1 MKKIVKYICLAV
13 AVIVLSLAYM
23 SRTIENLA
31 LKRVTLTAPVKGV
44 LDTEPDAVGDVVR
57 VRTPAALVIEDVFVK
72 PGDTVREGDKIMS
85 LYKKAVDRELAVVDG
100 EELEFLTEIKY
111 NDYILTAKES
121 GRIRDVKAETDGSAA
136 PDEILYK
143 YIPYEAKTVSEVYET
158 IVPLSA
164 LTPSGRDGTYVV
176 YLALPLTG
184 RGEAGQYIVSRAEV
198 KKLADDGKSAAID
211 MVIRDGRQ
219 IIISGDEPVRHGE
232 KVRAG

>member
-23 SRTIENLA
+23 SRTLENLT
-31 LKRVTLTAPVKGV
+31 LKRVALTAPVKGV
-44 LDTEPDAVGDVVR
+44 LDTEPDAVGDAIR

-85 LYKKAVDRELAVVDG
+85 LYKKAVDRELSAADG
-100 EELEFLTEIKY
+100 EPLEFLTEIKD
-111 NDYILTAKES
+111 NDYILTAIES

-136 PDEILYK
+136 PDDILYK

-219 IIISGDEPVRHGE
+219 IIISSDEPVRHGE

>member
-1 MKKIVKYICLAV
+1 MKNFAKYICLAV

-23 SRTIENLA
+23 SRTLENLT
-31 LKRVTLTAPVKGV
+31 LKKVTLTAPVKGV
-44 LDTEPDAVGDVVR
+44 LDSELDAVGDVIR

-72 PGDTVREGDKIMS
+72 PGDTVREGDKLMS
-85 LYKKAVDRELAVVDG
+85 LYKKAVDRELAVADG
-100 EELEFLTEIKY
+100 EALGFLTEIKE

-121 GRIRDVKAETDGSAA
+121 GKIRDVRVSTDGSAA
-136 PDEILYK
+136 PDDILYK
-143 YIPYEAKTVSEVYET
+143 YIQYEAKTVSEVYET

-184 RGEAGQYIVSRAEV
+184 RGESGQYIVSRAEV
-198 KKLADDGKSAAID
+198 KMLADDGKSAAID

-219 IIISGDEPVRHGE
+219 IIISSDESVKHGE
-232 KVRAG
+232 KVRVG

>member
-1 MKKIVKYICLAV
+1 MKNFVKYICLTV
-13 AVIVLSLAYM
+13 AVIVFSLAYM
-23 SRTIENLA
+23 SRTLENLA
-31 LKRVTLTAPVKGV
+31 LKKVTLTAPVKGV
-44 LDTEPDAVGDVVR
+44 LDTGPEAVGDVIR

-85 LYKKAVDRELAVVDG
+85 LYKRAVDRELSAADG
-100 EELEFLTEIKY
+100 EALEFLTEIKD
-111 NDYILTAKES
+111 NDYILTAK
-121 GRIRDVKAETDGSAA
+121 GNGKIRDVKIDTDGSAA
-136 PDEILYK
+136 PDNILYK

-164 LTPSGRDGTYVV
+164 LTPSGSDGTYVV

-184 RGEAGQYIVSRAEV
+184 RGEAGQYIVSRAKV
-198 KKLADDGKSAAID
+198 RLLADDGKSAAID

-219 IIISGDEPVRHGE
+219 IIISGDEPVKHGE

>member
-1 MKKIVKYICLAV
+1 MKKVVKYICLAV

-23 SRTIENLA
+23 SRTLENLT
-31 LKRVTLTAPVKGV
+31 LKRVALTAPVKGV
-44 LDTEPDAVGDVVR
+44 LDTEPEAVGDVVR

-85 LYKKAVDRELAVVDG
+85 LYKKAVDRELAVADG
-100 EELEFLTEIKY
+100 EPLEFLTEIKN
-111 NDYILTAKES
+111 NDYILTAKE
-121 GRIRDVKAETDGSAA
+121 GGKLRDVRVSTDGSAA
-136 PDEILYK
+136 PDDILYK

-198 KKLADDGKSAAID
+198 KILADDGKSAAID

-219 IIISGDEPVRHGE
+219 IIISSDESVKHGE

>member
-23 SRTIENLA
+23 SRTIENLT
-31 LKRVTLTAPVKGV
+31 LKKVTLTAPVKGV
-44 LDTEPDAVGDVVR
+44 LDTEPDAVGDVIR

-85 LYKKAVDRELAVVDG
+85 LYKNAVDRELAVAGG
-100 EELEFLTEIKY
+100 EPLEFLTEIKD
-111 NDYILTAKES
+111 NDYILTAIES

-136 PDEILYK
+136 PDDILYK
-143 YIPYEAKTVSEVYET
+143 YIPYETKIVSEVYET

-198 KKLADDGKSAAID
+198 KILADDGKSAAID